1 MLFNAVSFLR
11 ENYSAIHYYL
21 RALRIIRKICD
32 IWRRFYRPLISVT
45 KIGLHFE
52 KARLSP
58 TPFSIFF
65 SKTRQFFFQ

>member
-1 MLFNAVSFLR
+1 MLFNAGFFPVSFLR

-32 IWRRFYRPLISVT
+32 IWRRFHRPLISVT

-52 KARLSP
+52 NARLSLV
-58 TPFSIFF
+58 PFYLLFH
-65 SKTRQFFFQ
+65 